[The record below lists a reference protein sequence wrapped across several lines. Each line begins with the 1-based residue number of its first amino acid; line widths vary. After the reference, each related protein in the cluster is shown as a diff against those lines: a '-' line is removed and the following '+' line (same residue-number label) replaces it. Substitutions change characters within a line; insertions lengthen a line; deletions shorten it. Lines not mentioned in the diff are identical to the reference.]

1 MTRGTSTHPRG
12 IPSIFWAAAERDL
25 DASGECLAAWFAK
38 LRSRVPSG
46 PQLGRLAGVLYLG
59 ALALLLTTAWQ
70 GPPEAAGGLVAMLP
84 AWHLSFLMATGAGVA
99 LLSFGRPSTQM
110 HAPHVSDSPRVGMNE
125 LMAQMNHEL
134 RTPLNAVIGFSE
146 LMLREL
152 HGPLGNA
159 RYQEYAH
166 HIAQSGEWL
175 LRSSEEAL
183 AVTEAMTGLMTDQ
196 GRTKRERRLA
206 VTLVEEAWS
215 GAMRGRVAAAAELV
229 VSGAAGCDIAC
240 EGRATIQALEHLF
253 REALR
258 LGASGAAV
266 TVACR
271 CRGDDR
277 SLEIRVARASCAGD
291 AAASGGDNLRT
302 MLARLLL
309 QMQGAAV
316 ACSLEGNAWV
326 ARVDFSARS

>member
-25 DASGECLAAWFAK
+25 DARFAK
-38 LRSRVPSG
+38 LRCRAPSG

-70 GPPEAAGGLVAMLP
+70 ATPEAAGGLVAMLP

-99 LLSFGRPSTQM
+99 LLSFGRAPARVP
-110 HAPHVSDSPRVGMNE
+110 APHAGASPQVGMSE
-125 LMAQMNHEL
+125 LMAQMHHDL

-183 AVTEAMTGLMTDQ
+183 AVTEAMTGLMADQ
-196 GRTKRERRLA
+196 GRTRRERRLA
-206 VTLVEEAWS
+206 VTLIDEAWA
-215 GAMRGRVAAAAELV
+215 GAMRSRPAAELA
-229 VSGAAGCDIAC
+229 VSGAGGCEIAC
-240 EGRATIQALEHLF
+240 EARATTQALEHLF

-258 LGASGAAV
+258 HGASGAPVRA
-266 TVACR
+266 ACR
-271 CRGDDR
+271 RRGDGV
-277 SLEIRVARASCAGD
+277 SLEIQVALESSARHT
-291 AAASGGDNLRT
+291 AASSLACGGDNLRT

-309 QMQGAAV
+309 QMQGATL
-316 ACSLEGNAWV
+316 ACSLEENTWA
-326 ARVDFSARS
+326 ARVDFSVRP